1 MHLVIKVDLKAVK
14 VVKGICILLLAST
27 TQAATLTVNINNER
41 GDELATAQTTVA
53 LHSVDASITSNAS
66 HVVHSIEQANSQF
79 KPFISAVQKGS
90 SIKFP
95 NRDAFAHHVYSFSEP
110 AKFQSEL
117 YSQQES
123 HEIEVT
129 KPGVIVV
136 GCNIHDWML
145 AYVYVVDTPH
155 FAQPNGNHVRFE
167 NVEPGGYSLSYW
179 HPSMPSPVTRSVQV
193 EADAMSL
200 QLNVDVKRIEQ
211 IQAPSHSFHE
221 DDDY

>member
-1 MHLVIKVDLKAVK
+1 VTTLKNAMERILSSFVALVF
-14 VVKGICILLLAST
+14 ASGV
-27 TQAATLTVNINNER
+27 QAATLTVNVHNKS
-41 GDELATAQTTVA
+41 GDKLATAQTFVA
-53 LHSVDASITSNAS
+53 LHSDNLGAVPNVNGA
-66 HVVHSIEQANSQF
+66 VHRIEQIDAQF

-95 NRDAFAHHVYSFSEP
+95 NRDSFAHHVYSFSEP

-129 KPGVIVV
+129 QPGVIVV

-145 AYVYVVDTPH
+145 AYVYVVDTPL
-155 FAQPNGNHVRFE
+155 FAQAKNNQVRFD
-167 NVEPGGYSLSYW
+167 NLAPGRYSLSYW
-179 HPSMPSPVTRSVQV
+179 HPSMPSPVSREV
-193 EADAMSL
+193 EIENTSKTVT
-200 QLNVDVKRIEQ
+200 LNVDLKRLEQ
-211 IQAPSHSFHE
+211 IQSPSHSFHE

>member
-1 MHLVIKVDLKAVK
+1 M
-14 VVKGICILLLAST
+14 
-27 TQAATLTVNINNER
+27 NIHNKT
-41 GDELATAQTTVA
+41 GDELATAQAIVSMHAVDSSSKGQATDTV
-53 LHSVDASITSNAS
+53 HR
-66 HVVHSIEQANSQF
+66 IEQVGSQF
-79 KPFISAVQKGS
+79 IPFISAVQKGS

-95 NRDAFAHHVYSFSEP
+95 NRDSFAHHVYSFSEP

-123 HEIEVT
+123 HEIAVN

-155 FAQPNGNHVRFE
+155 FAQPLNNQVRFE
-167 NVEPGGYSLSYW
+167 NLEPGAYLLSYW
-179 HPSMPSPVTRSVQV
+179 HPSMPAPVQSNVEIKGAAKSMQLSVN
-193 EADAMSL
+193 L
-200 QLNVDVKRIEQ
+200 KRIEQ